1 MNLNLQAIKVI
12 YKYEMLRSWKTLFQS
27 LASPVISTA
36 LYFVVFGSA
45 IGSRI
50 ESIEGV
56 SYGLFIVPGLTMLSL
71 LTQSIAN
78 ASFGIFF
85 PKFTGSI
92 YEVLSAPVSFF
103 EIMVGYVGAAASKK
117 YGVAEPSG
125 AEAPDGVPKK
135 QGHGVRQMQK

>member
-1 MNLNLQAIKVI
+1 MNLRAIGVI
-12 YKYEMLRSWKTLFQS
+12 YKFEMLRFWNTLFQS
-27 LASPVISTA
+27 VASPVISTA

-50 ESIEGV
+50 ETIEGI
-56 SYGLFIVPGLTMLSL
+56 SYGLFIVPGLTMLSI

-92 YEVLSAPVSFF
+92 YEVLSAPVSFY
-103 EIMVGYVGAAASKK
+103 EVLLGYVGAAASKSFILVVIILLTA
-117 YGVAEPSG
+117 GF
-125 AEAPDGVPKK
+125 
-135 QGHGVRQMQK
+135 